1 MWAMKGNSTCCFL
14 EKKLSWW
21 PGQIKSRCLT
31 DSLLS
36 LLLREIFFLCT
47 SFPSCSYLWLVEDP
61 NDLRLKLFLSLI
73 ASLDNKSSGLVARL
87 FTTDTTTTSSST
99 FKSIPDNNPFWPT
112 FLTRI
117 YSFFKCRT
125 LWHNVWKLAKMY
137 HFILVFALNFEYIWI
152 FAPKI
157 QILTTLASLAIL

>member
-1 MWAMKGNSTCCFL
+1 MSIDSWFDTVIEDLYCFRAWSSQNIGKIWEEKSCKKWQMWAMKGNSTCCFL
-14 EKKLSWW
+14 GKKLSWW

-117 YSFFKCRT
+117 YSFF
-125 LWHNVWKLAKMY
+125 
-137 HFILVFALNFEYIWI
+137 
-152 FAPKI
+152 
-157 QILTTLASLAIL
+157 